1 MVKFKIF
8 TMARKHSTIVH
19 NATSDDLWVEINK
32 SKDLVKVGEYRRF
45 STDFEDIKIKFG
57 KNRSYLNY
65 EVKDAQI
72 NLLQRAFSNNSY
84 IIKEENGIFKIVE
97 AIYGTTSQE
106 NRKGVN
112 VLSTFKG

>member
-1 MVKFKIF
+1 
-8 TMARKHSTIVH
+8 MARKHSTIVH

-57 KNRSYLNY
+57 KNGSYLNY

>member
-1 MVKFKIF
+1 
-8 TMARKHSTIVH
+8 MARKHSTIIK

-32 SKDLVKVGEYRRF
+32 SKDLVKVGECRKF

-65 EVKDAQI
+65 EVKDTQI

-84 IIKEENGIFKIVE
+84 IIKEENGIFKFVE

-106 NRKGVN
+106 NGKGVN
-112 VLSTFKG
+112 VLAKFKG